1 VQGTTTQTAKV
12 IDLGYQPRSAF
23 QAFHARRQR
32 WACLVIHRRAGKTVA
47 CVMDLLDAALRCD
60 KPDGRF
66 AYIAPTFTQAKDVAW
81 LYLKRFSAPLEGV
94 EQRESDLSIIL
105 ANGARIRLYGAET
118 YDRMRGLYF
127 DGVVLDEVADM
138 DPRAWSEVIRPA
150 LADRRGWAAFIGTS
164 KGRNEFWNTWNR
176 AQGDPEWFSLMLKAS
191 ESGILPPDEI
201 ADMRKTMSEDE
212 YQQEMECS
220 FDAAVKGAYYG
231 RLLDEAQKDGR
242 ICSVP
247 YDPAAKV
254 DTWWD
259 LGVGDS
265 TAIWFTQ
272 VVGREIHVIDHHEMT
287 GEGLPYYAK
296 VLAEK
301 PYVYGRHMVPH
312 DAAARELGTGK
323 SRVET
328 ARALGMTFN
337 VQPRMDVDD
346 GINAVRQT
354 IPRCWFDAKRCAA
367 GLEALRMYRKDFDEK
382 MKTFRDKPR
391 HDWTSHSADAFRT
404 GCAGRTVSYEARPER
419 APRYVSPMAWAG

>member
-1 VQGTTTQTAKV
+1 MTA
-12 IDLGYQPRSAF
+12 IELGYAPREPF
-23 QAFHARRQR
+23 RRFHERKQR

-81 LYLKRFSAPLEGV
+81 LYLKRFTAGIPGV

-105 ANGARIRLYGAET
+105 PGNGARIRLYGAET

-150 LADRRGWAAFIGTS
+150 LADRQGWAAFIGTS
-164 KGRNEFWNTWNR
+164 KGRNEFWQTWNR
-176 AQGDPEWFSLMLKAS
+176 AQGNPEWFSLMLKAS
-191 ESGILPPDEI
+191 ESGLLPPEEI
-201 ADMRKTMSEDE
+201 SDMRKTMSEEE

-231 RLLDEAQKDGR
+231 RLIDEAQQEGR
-242 ICSVP
+242 ICAVP
-247 YDPAAKV
+247 HEPAAKV

-265 TAIWFTQ
+265 TAIWFVQT
-272 VVGREIHVIDHHEMT
+272 VGREVRVIDHYEMT
-287 GEGLPYYAK
+287 GEGLPHYAK
-296 VLAEK
+296 VLASK
-301 PYVYGRHMVPH
+301 PYVYGRHIAPH
-312 DAAARELGTGK
+312 DIAVRELGTGQ
-323 SRVET
+323 SRIEM
-328 ARALGMTFN
+328 ARALGLKFETA
-337 VQPRMDVDD
+337 PKLPVDD
-346 GINAVRQT
+346 GINAVRLT
-354 IPRCWFDAKRCAA
+354 LPKCWFDAKRCAA
-367 GLEALRMYRKDFDEK
+367 GLEALRMYRKDRDEK
-382 MKTFRDKPR
+382 LNVFRDKPR

-404 GCAGRTVSYEARPER
+404 GCAARPSAPVVRPAR
-419 APRYVSPMAWAG
+419 ANGGFGVSPMAWAG